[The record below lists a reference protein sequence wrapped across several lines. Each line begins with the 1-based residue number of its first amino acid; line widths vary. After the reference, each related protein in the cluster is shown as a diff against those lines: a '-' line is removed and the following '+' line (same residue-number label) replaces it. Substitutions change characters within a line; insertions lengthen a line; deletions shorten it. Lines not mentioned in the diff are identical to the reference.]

1 LSSMRE
7 DMTTLKDQGTA
18 IVDKV
23 ERSASVQEDRISDIR
38 RHSMMIMDILTG
50 TQEAIQNSLECIQN
64 FTRAELMRDPAAQLE
79 TSMREVLN
87 RQMGKL
93 KESLMGEDGP
103 ALNLKDLVSGLA
115 GRLETSAERLEL
127 SQANAPA
134 PGHVEEAIRQELEAV
149 ALALS
154 QQQRESGQDLQA
166 QLGEFLRGEL
176 GTLKEAQSATAVSLQ
191 EKVGEWT
198 SAVSENVSR

>member
-1 LSSMRE
+1 M
-7 DMTTLKDQGTA
+7 
-18 IVDKV
+18 
-23 ERSASVQEDRISDIR
+23 
-38 RHSMMIMDILTG
+38 
-50 TQEAIQNSLECIQN
+50 
-64 FTRAELMRDPAAQLE
+64 
-79 TSMREVLN
+79 
-87 RQMGKL
+87 
-93 KESLMGEDGP
+93 
-103 ALNLKDLVSGLA
+103 SGLA

-198 SAVSENVSR
+198 SAVSENVSRVEAGLEKVLQSVEEKEKEKDKSDKSAASPAARDRRKSQNSDRP